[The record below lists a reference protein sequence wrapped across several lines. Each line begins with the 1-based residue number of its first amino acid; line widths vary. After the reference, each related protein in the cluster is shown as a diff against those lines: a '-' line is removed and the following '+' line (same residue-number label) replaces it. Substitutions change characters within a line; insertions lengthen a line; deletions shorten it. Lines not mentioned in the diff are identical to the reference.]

1 MKLNLSR
8 GGLIAALA
16 VLFFALMILNNEL
29 LRGVRIDLTENKLY
43 TLSEGTLNI
52 LEQIQEPINLY
63 LFFSEKETES
73 LPQIRSYY
81 DRVKEVLE
89 EYRLLAGGKLKVHYV
104 NPEAFS
110 QEEDRAT
117 QLGLQAASAG
127 GTEKIYFGLA
137 GTNALDTT
145 EVIPFLQPGRENFL
159 EYDLGK
165 LIYNLIHVKKPVLGL
180 MTDLPMYPT
189 RINPATG
196 RMNEPWVIT
205 QELEQLFDVELV
217 FTDAEEIAGE
227 IDVLMVVHPKDL
239 PDKTMYAIDQF
250 IMRGGKGLFFVDPMA
265 EADVP
270 PPVADEPARDIK
282 SRSSGLNR
290 LFSAWGFS
298 VDEDTMI
305 ADPARALQVSFQGQ
319 EGGGTISHPSAL
331 GMRARDFNRED
342 VVMNALETI
351 HLYLVSH
358 VKVEKEAEVEMTP
371 LIHTTKRAIPVP
383 LPRFHFIADPRTL
396 LEGFKAEGVEYPI
409 AARIQANFKS
419 AFDAPPE
426 DEPEKDEEDGDEGE
440 EKDGEDQGEEE
451 QAEQDAAAQD
461 AAQDAAQ
468 NDDKEHLA
476 ETAQPG
482 VVTVVADVDVL
493 SDRMWVQKQRIL
505 GQSFSIPFANNRDF
519 VINLVD
525 NLFGSK
531 DLIGIRSRASYS
543 RPFTRVEEL
552 EEEASRKYRATE
564 KSLQKEL
571 QETEAKLQKLQEQRT
586 DKKSALLTA
595 SQRAEV
601 RKFQEKKV
609 EIRKKLRNVQH
620 QLNKDIE
627 NLGATLKAVNVVAV
641 PAVVIAVALLAGFV
655 RVRRR
660 KRSATA

>member
-1 MKLNLSR
+1 MKINLSR

-29 LRGVRIDLTENKLY
+29 LRGMRIDLTANKLY
-43 TLSEGTLNI
+43 TLSEGTRSI
-52 LEQIQEPINLY
+52 LGQIQEPINLY

-73 LPQIRSYY
+73 LPQTRSYY
-81 DRVKEVLE
+81 ERVREVLE

-127 GTEKIYFGLA
+127 GAEKIYFGLA

-217 FTDAEEIAGE
+217 FTDAEEIAEE

-239 PDKTMYAIDQF
+239 SDKTMYAIDQF
-250 IMRGGKGLFFVDPMA
+250 VMRGGKGLFFVDPMA
-265 EADVP
+265 EADVSP
-270 PPVADEPARDIK
+270 QLADEPARDIK
-282 SRSSGLNR
+282 DRSSSLNR
-290 LFSAWGFS
+290 LFRTWGFS
-298 VDEDTMI
+298 VDEDTII
-305 ADPARALQVSFQGQ
+305 ADPARALQVSFQG
-319 EGGGTISHPSAL
+319 EGGGRTVNHPSAL
-331 GMRARDFNRED
+331 RMREKDFNRED

-351 HLYLVSH
+351 HLYLASH
-358 VKVEKEAEVEMTP
+358 VQVEKEAEVEMTP

-383 LPRFHFIADPRTL
+383 LPRFRFIADPRLL
-396 LEGFKAEGVEYPI
+396 LEGFNAEGVEYPL

-419 AFDAPPE
+419 AFDGPPE
-426 DEPEKDEEDGDEGE
+426 DEPEED
-440 EKDGEDQGEEE
+440 GEEE
-451 QAEQDAAAQD
+451 NGEESEAEEEETEEDAAPE
-461 AAQDAAQ
+461 
-468 NDDKEHLA
+468 KEHVA

-482 VVTVVADVDVL
+482 IVTVVADVDVL
-493 SDRMWVQKQRIL
+493 SDRMWVQKQSIL

-543 RPFTRVEEL
+543 RPFTRVEKL

-601 RKFQEKKV
+601 RKFREKKV

-627 NLGATLKAVNVVAV
+627 NLGATIKAVNVVAV
-641 PAVVIAVALLAGFV
+641 PAIVTAIALLAGFL

-660 KRSATA
+660 KRSAQA

>member
-1 MKLNLSR
+1 MKINLSR

-29 LRGVRIDLTENKLY
+29 LRGMRIDLTANKLY
-43 TLSEGTLNI
+43 TLSEGTRSI
-52 LEQIQEPINLY
+52 LGQIQEPINLY

-81 DRVKEVLE
+81 ERVREVLE

-127 GTEKIYFGLA
+127 GAEKIYFGLA

-217 FTDAEEIAGE
+217 FTDAEEIAEE

-239 PDKTMYAIDQF
+239 SDKTMYAIDQF
-250 IMRGGKGLFFVDPMA
+250 VMRGGKGLFFVDPMA
-265 EADVP
+265 EADVSP
-270 PPVADEPARDIK
+270 QLADEPARDIK
-282 SRSSGLNR
+282 DRSSSLNR
-290 LFSAWGFS
+290 LFRTWGFS
-298 VDEDTMI
+298 VDEDTII
-305 ADPARALQVSFQGQ
+305 ADPARALQVSFQG
-319 EGGGTISHPSAL
+319 EGGGRTVNHPSAL
-331 GMRARDFNRED
+331 RMREKDFNRED

-351 HLYLVSH
+351 HLYLASH
-358 VKVEKEAEVEMTP
+358 VQVEKEAEVEMTP

-383 LPRFHFIADPRTL
+383 LPRFRFIADPRLL
-396 LEGFKAEGVEYPI
+396 LEGFNAEDVEYPL

-419 AFDAPPE
+419 AFDGPPE
-426 DEPEKDEEDGDEGE
+426 DEPEED
-440 EKDGEDQGEEE
+440 GEEE
-451 QAEQDAAAQD
+451 NGEESEAEEEETEKDAAPE
-461 AAQDAAQ
+461 
-468 NDDKEHLA
+468 KEHVA

-482 VVTVVADVDVL
+482 IVTVVADVDVL
-493 SDRMWVQKQRIL
+493 SDRMWVQKQSIL

-543 RPFTRVEEL
+543 RPFTRVEKL

-601 RKFQEKKV
+601 RKFREKKV

-620 QLNKDIE
+620 QLNRDIE
-627 NLGATLKAVNVVAV
+627 NLGATIKAVNVVAV
-641 PAVVIAVALLAGFV
+641 PAIVTAIALLAGFL

-660 KRSATA
+660 KRSAQA